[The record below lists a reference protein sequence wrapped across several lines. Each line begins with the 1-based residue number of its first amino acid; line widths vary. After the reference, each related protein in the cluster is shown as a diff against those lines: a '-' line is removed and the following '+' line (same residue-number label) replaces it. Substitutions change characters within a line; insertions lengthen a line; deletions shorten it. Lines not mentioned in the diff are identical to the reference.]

1 MVQNRLNRR
10 ADLAIGL
17 VALVTAVV
25 TLGPWR
31 FRGAETEESSGDEPA
46 AWQHFSERCAS
57 DSLRTLAVEEADFR
71 GCDRDWNHVN
81 DFWTTNITDLYQM
94 TSAESAKEG
103 PLLEIDP
110 GEEE

>member
-1 MVQNRLNRR
+1 MDQNRLNRR
-10 ADLAIGL
+10 ADLAIAL

-31 FRGAETEESSGDEPA
+31 FRGVETGEPSASQGSPKDASVESSGPPPS
-46 AWQHFSERCAS
+46 W
-57 DSLRTLAVEEADFR
+57 DFR
-71 GCDRDWNHVN
+71 ACDRDWNHVN
-81 DFWTTNITDLYQM
+81 DFWTTNMTDLYRM
-94 TSAESAKEG
+94 TSVEGTKEV